1 MYKEKG
7 AFYDRV
13 RFMQTRRFED
23 DDENEGNGTV
33 CILFVQIHPN
43 GIQIRKGSRVPE
55 VMETIALQYQK
66 SIVVKRRICRRKG
79 YQ

>member
-1 MYKEKG
+1 
-7 AFYDRV
+7 
-13 RFMQTRRFED
+13 MQTRRFED
-23 DDENEGNGTV
+23 DHEDEDDGIV

-55 VMETIALQYQK
+55 VMETIALRYQK
-66 SIVVKRRICRRKG
+66 SIVVRRRICRRRG